1 VRRWLGALCP
11 HRGDFRPAKTGAAF
25 AAFQQTQDALEGIEP
40 MSEAMESVR
49 RAASQSMTMLKGNQ
63 GVRTIEPTQAP
74 APAAPGPVR
83 ATPTTISANT
93 EMKGSIIT
101 SDSVDIGGKIEGDIR
116 AKAITILTG
125 GKIKGDLIADTIMV
139 YGQVDGRLQAQD
151 VRLCAG
157 ANVSGEIAHGS
168 LGIDTAA
175 IFEGTIKRLA
185 AAQAP
190 IQGQ

>member
-1 VRRWLGALCP
+1 
-11 HRGDFRPAKTGAAF
+11 
-25 AAFQQTQDALEGIEP
+25 

-49 RAASQSMTMLKGNQ
+49 RAASQSMTMLKGNS
-63 GVRTIEPTQAP
+63 GVRTIEPAP
-74 APAAPGPVR
+74 APAGQATPAPVR
-83 ATPTTISANT
+83 PTPTMISANT

-101 SDSVDIGGKIEGDIR
+101 SDSVDIGGKIEGDVR
-116 AKAITILTG
+116 AKAITVLTG

-139 YGQVDGRLQAQD
+139 YGQVEGRLQAQD

-175 IFEGTIKRLA
+175 NFEGSIKRIA

-190 IQGQ
+190 TPAQ